1 MQLDSIG
8 KYLRKYRREKG
19 LSQEALAEKTNL
31 SSNYIGML
39 ERGQKVPSLETFV
52 ELVNALDVSADMLLC
67 EVVNTGFQVKNT
79 LLTDKL
85 EKLSPTDRNRIFG
98 IIEVF
103 LRTNT

>member
-85 EKLSPTDRNRIFG
+85 EKLSPTDRNRIFR

>member
-98 IIEVF
+98 IIEIF

>member
-19 LSQEALAEKTNL
+19 LSQEALAVKTNL

-98 IIEVF
+98 IIEIF

>member
-19 LSQEALAEKTNL
+19 LSQETLAEMTNL

-39 ERGQKVPSLETFV
+39 ERGQKVPSLETFI
-52 ELVNALDVSADMLLC
+52 ELVNALGISADMLLC
-67 EVVNTGFQVKNT
+67 DVVSTGFQTRGT

-85 EKLSPTDRNRIFG
+85 EQLSSTDRNRVFE

-103 LRTNT
+103 LHTNK

>member
-19 LSQEALAEKTNL
+19 LSQETLAEMTNL

-39 ERGQKVPSLETFV
+39 ERGQKVPSLETFI
-52 ELVNALDVSADMLLC
+52 ELINALGISADMLLC
-67 EVVNTGFQVKNT
+67 DVVSTGFHVKST

-85 EKLSPTDRNRIFG
+85 EKLSPTDRSRIFE

-103 LRTNT
+103 LRTNK

>member
-1 MQLDSIG
+1 MRLDSIG
-8 KYLRKYRREKG
+8 KYLRKYRREKD
-19 LSQEALAEKTNL
+19 LSQEALAEMAGL
-31 SSNYIGML
+31 SGNYIGML
-39 ERGQKVPSLETFV
+39 ERGEKIPSLETFV

-85 EKLSPTDRNRIFG
+85 EKLSPADRDRIFE

>member
-19 LSQEALAEKTNL
+19 LSQEALAEKINL
-31 SSNYIGML
+31 SSNYIGLL
-39 ERGQKVPSLETFV
+39 ERGKKVPSLETFID
-52 ELVNALDVSADMLLC
+52 LVNALDISADMLLC
-67 EVVNTGFQVKNT
+67 EVVNTGFRVKST

-85 EKLSPTDRNRIFG
+85 EKLSPTNRSRVFE

-103 LRTNT
+103 LRTNK

>member
-1 MQLDSIG
+1 MRLDSIG

-52 ELVNALDVSADMLLC
+52 ELVNALEVSADMLLC

-79 LLTDKL
+79 LLTDNL